1 MNLQERKMH
10 PTGLPLDLEKQLKDR
25 KTNLETSLRKKG
37 LTLPWNKDFL
47 PKLETALLF
56 SEFIA
61 STIIKSPEILLDLM
75 ESRDLEQIYP
85 RNEYGKRL
93 NSLLSHISS
102 ARELKSVLT
111 RTREREMVRI
121 AWQDLTGASTL
132 KQTMNDLSELAAA
145 CVDKTF
151 LLLYDELRFIYGTP
165 LDRQGA
171 KQEIAVLGMG
181 KLGARELNFSSDIDL
196 IFAYPCDGNTDGD
209 GKNCTNEEFFTRLC
223 RNFLRV
229 FDSTMTETNLF
240 RVDTRLRPFGTS
252 GPLVTSFAS
261 MVDYYQTQ
269 GREWERY
276 ALIKARPVA
285 GDIDAGLLL
294 LKALN
299 PFIYRR
305 YFDYGSFDSFRDMKK
320 RISLQVKDKK
330 LKDNIKIGAGGIRE
344 IEFFGQLF
352 QLIRG
357 GVEPE
362 FQERR
367 ILKIL
372 KLLNQ
377 RFCIDDK
384 TEKEL
389 QKAYVFLRK
398 VEHRLQEYSDLQTH
412 DLPEHPMEK
421 TRLAMSMG
429 FDSWSLFI
437 EQLDLHRSNVHT
449 HFNHLLLEEKEPE
462 NNDTNQISYLWQ
474 NLNDPQS
481 GNTHNL
487 QGFDHPEK
495 IISLLKSLA
504 DHSSTKHLTTN
515 GRRRLGKLIPRIVQK
530 AYEQQESETVLS
542 RLVDLIITI
551 ETRTCYLSLLL
562 EKPRTLDHLARL
574 AAKSPWILG
583 FLSKHPAILDELFS
597 PGENLTPPDKK
608 ELEAALARRMS
619 KIPSS
624 DMEFQLEELCVFRQV
639 NTIRIAVADINKEYP
654 LMKVSDCL
662 TYLAETILIK
672 VIEIAWNHIAEKYGA
687 PSGLKPGTSIFP
699 GFAAIAYGKLGGIE
713 LGYKSDLDLVFI
725 HAGGDGMTRGGGK
738 SIENTRFYTMLGQR
752 IIHALTVHT
761 PAGTLYEADMRLRP
775 SGQSGMIVSQIDA
788 FEEYITRDAWTWE
801 LQAIVRA
808 RPVGGDPELEK
819 RFLSIRDTVLRV
831 KRDPL
836 LLKKEVY
843 EMREKLRNKHLKP
856 GIVDFKQGRGGIVD
870 IEFLVQY
877 LVLRH
882 SHSHPDLTRWTDN
895 VRILET
901 LAREKI
907 LTETLAE
914 EIKQAYLIQ
923 RKTIHRLNLK
933 EEEETVLSDHFFVIK
948 ERIFTIYN
956 KILRI
961 T

>member
-93 NSLLSHISS
+93 NSMLSHISS
-102 ARELKSVLT
+102 HEELKGVLT

-562 EKPRTLDHLARL
+562 EKPKTLDHLARL

-619 KIPSS
+619 KVPSS

-725 HAGGDGMTRGGGK
+725 HAGGDGMTRGGEK

-819 RFLSIRDTVLRV
+819 RFVAIRDTVLRV

-933 EEEETVLSDHFFVIK
+933 EEEETVLSDHFFEIK